1 MKLPLNIKSLFKSSE
16 NKYEELPRRLNKRS
30 KSSISKFEIVKR
42 DKFRTT
48 QSIGKWRQA
57 MILAEDID
65 QPDNSYLMDVY
76 DDVVLDAHLSAVMNV
91 RRMKVTGKE
100 FHIINNIS
108 GDVNEDLTNIFQKQW
123 FRDILNVMMDA
134 VFFGT
139 QLFELVMISE
149 DEFKVNVIPKRNF
162 EPQISEF
169 YIDSSQKN
177 DGEDYTDYLHENLF
191 EVTHSSGE
199 FGLVFK
205 ACPHALV
212 KKDVMAF
219 WAEYTEI
226 YGMPIRIGKTNI
238 RDKDRAQELSSS
250 LRDMGSSAYAVLDET
265 EELEF
270 LESSKSTNHEIY
282 SKRAEFA
289 NSEMSK
295 IILGQTM
302 TTDDGASLSQS
313 EVHERVMSSIE
324 MADLKWIDRWI
335 TRVLIPRMRL
345 LGFLNLPEAD
355 EFNFDLKQTLD
366 VQAQFDMITSLLDKG
381 YDIPIDYLQEFTGI
395 PIDGKRENPVET
407 QPNSDEIRNY
417 FKKKSSKINK

>member
-1 MKLPLNIKSLFKSSE
+1 MKLSSSVKSLFKSAE
-16 NKYEELPRRLNKRS
+16 NKYTELPRRLNNRS

-57 MILAEDID
+57 MILAEDVEL
-65 QPDNSYLMDVY
+65 PDNSYLMDLY

-91 RRMKVTGKE
+91 RRLKVTGKV
-100 FHIINNIS
+100 FHIKNRSS
-108 GDVNEDLTNIFQKQW
+108 GEVNEVLTTIFQKEW
-123 FRDILNVMMDA
+123 FYSILNVMMDA
-134 VFFGT
+134 VFYGT
-139 QLFELVMISE
+139 QLFELEMIGE
-149 DEFKVNVIPKRNF
+149 GEFKVNVIPKRNF
-162 EPQISEF
+162 ESKISEF
-169 YIDSSQKN
+169 YVDSWEKYN
-177 DGEDYTDYLHENLF
+177 GEDYADYLHQNLF
-191 EVTHSSGE
+191 ELTHSSGE
-199 FGLVFK
+199 FGLILK

-238 RDKDRAQELSSS
+238 RDKDRAQELNSS
-250 LRDMGSSAYAVLDET
+250 LRDLGSSAYAVLDES
-265 EELEF
+265 EDLEF

-282 SKRAEFA
+282 SSRAEFA

-324 MADLKWIDRWI
+324 MADLKWIDRWV
-335 TRVLIPRMRL
+335 THVLIPRMRF
-345 LGFLNLPEAD
+345 LGFLKIPETD
-355 EFNFDLKQTLD
+355 EFNFDLKRTLD
-366 VQAQFDMITSLLDKG
+366 IQSQFNIITTLLDKG
-381 YDIPIDYLQEFTGI
+381 YDIPIDYLQEFTAI

-407 QPNSDEIRNY
+407 QPNSHEIRNY
-417 FKKKSSKINK
+417 LKKKSFKTNK